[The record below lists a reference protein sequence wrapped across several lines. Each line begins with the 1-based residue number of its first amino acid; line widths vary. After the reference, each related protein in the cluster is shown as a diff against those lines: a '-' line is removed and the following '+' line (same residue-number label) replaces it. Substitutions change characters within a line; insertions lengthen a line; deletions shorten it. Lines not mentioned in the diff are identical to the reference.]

1 MAILRVISSGSIGN
15 SYLLKSNNQMLLI
28 ELGVKW
34 DIILK
39 ALDYKISNV
48 CAALVS
54 HLHLDH
60 AKSIPQALQYRIPV
74 FSNDEVAD
82 KYKGVIALQTHKKYR
97 VGGFIIQAIKVE
109 HSCLNYAYVI
119 DNEHTG
125 RSLFI
130 TDCVNFPYRVKNVR
144 HLLVEANYS
153 EDIIVDNLC
162 KGYDIRSKNQYH
174 MEINDTIE
182 CIKNNYSPDLNTI
195 CLIHLSDVQSN
206 EEDFQ
211 KRVYEEVGMM
221 PFILT
226 HDQSIVLTKEEF

>member
-1 MAILRVISSGSIGN
+1 MMLWACACRTPTANQIG
-15 SYLLKSNNQMLLI
+15 
-28 ELGVKW
+28 
-34 DIILK
+34 
-39 ALDYKISNV
+39 
-48 CAALVS
+48 
-54 HLHLDH
+54 DH
-60 AKSIPQALQYRIPV
+60 AKSIPQALKYRIPV
-74 FSNDEVAD
+74 YSNEEVAD
-82 KYKGVIALQTHKKYR
+82 KYKGVIVLQTHKKYR

-125 RSLFI
+125 RILFL

-153 EDIIVDNLC
+153 EDIIVNNLC

-195 CLIHLSDVQSN
+195 CLIHLSDTQSS

-226 HDQSIVLTKEEF
+226 HDQTIELTKEEF